1 MFKVSGQFNA
11 KKNRRVSDAEEP
23 KLILGNLLTSIALS
37 GKRKLYNIAKII
49 SLPNRE
55 IEIK

>member
-1 MFKVSGQFNA
+1 MFKVSGRFNPIEI
-11 KKNRRVSDAEEP
+11 RLVSDVEESR
-23 KLILGNLLTSIALS
+23 LILGNLLTSIALS
-37 GKRKLYNIAKII
+37 GNRKLYNIAKII